1 MRFFIVTGMSGAGK
15 SSVLNMLE
23 DAGFFCVDNLPV
35 KLISKFAEMTLN
47 DDKRTDNV
55 ALGIDIRGGEDL
67 EDMPDVLKELEAL
80 GIPFEVMFLDCD
92 DAVLVKRYSETRRS
106 HPLSGKGR
114 VETGIR
120 KERTKLVF
128 LRERA
133 DYIIDTS
140 RMLIRQLKK
149 EVARILNDERFDN
162 FIVTILSFGFKF
174 GIPEDADIVFD
185 VRFLPNPYYVE
196 SLKKLTGND
205 PEVREYVTEN
215 DDCRG
220 FMDRI
225 TDLLDY
231 LIPRYI
237 NEGKTRLLIAFGC
250 TGGQHRS
257 VALANETYDR
267 LSGTGYGKYLEHR
280 DMGKDRVIKD
290 VEQ

>member
-1 MRFFIVTGMSGAGK
+1 MRFLIVTGMSGAGK
-15 SSVLNMLE
+15 SSALDMME
-23 DAGFFCVDNLPV
+23 DAGFFCVDNLPIM
-35 KLISKFAEMTLN
+35 LITKFAEMTLN
-47 DDKRTDNV
+47 DDKKTNNV

-67 EDMPDVLKELEAL
+67 THMPDVLAELEAL
-80 GIPFEVMFLDCD
+80 GIRYEILFLDCD

-106 HPLSGKGR
+106 HPLAGKGR
-114 VETGIR
+114 VETGIQ
-120 KERTKLVF
+120 KERTKLEY

-149 EVARILNDERFDN
+149 EVTKILNEEKFESCM
-162 FIVTILSFGFKF
+162 VTILSFGFKF

-185 VRFLPNPYYVE
+185 VRFLPNPYYVD
-196 SLKKLTGND
+196 SLKLLTGND
-205 PEVREYVTEN
+205 REVRDYVTDN

-220 FMDRI
+220 FMQRI
-225 TDLLDY
+225 TELLDY

-257 VALANETYDR
+257 VVMANETYER
-267 LSGTGYGKYLEHR
+267 LSGAGYGKYLEHR
-280 DMGKDRVIKD
+280 DIGKDRVIKYG
-290 VEQ
+290 E